1 MLLFFGKTSVFTT
14 GWFPTTY
21 EMLVFCRFSS
31 LSERFSVDGAKRNA
45 IFWKFTTAFNVGNW
59 SVFQRAKLLITLV
72 CLHHPSPLLPG
83 GATGRRT
90 LFGDGRDYKWTPSSI
105 STRPQYVAGLEAE
118 ELFPCAGGRAEA
130 FSSSQK
136 FFMSFYNH
144 HNVCFDFF
152 L

>member
-1 MLLFFGKTSVFTT
+1 MLLFFEKTPVFAI

-21 EMLVFCRFSS
+21 KFFISRNFSTFRPRS
-31 LSERFSVDGAKRNA
+31 SADVAKWNP